1 MIKLTRSFARFWY
14 DFIVGDSI
22 VLAIGAP
29 AVLGLAYLFSHSGSA
44 TAAQVLLPIAVIAT
58 LALSLAWRADA

>member
-1 MIKLTRSFARFWY
+1 MIKLAQSFARFWY

-29 AVLGLAYLFSHSGSA
+29 VVLVLAYLFSHAGNA
-44 TAAQVLLPIAVIAT
+44 TAAQVLLPATVIAT